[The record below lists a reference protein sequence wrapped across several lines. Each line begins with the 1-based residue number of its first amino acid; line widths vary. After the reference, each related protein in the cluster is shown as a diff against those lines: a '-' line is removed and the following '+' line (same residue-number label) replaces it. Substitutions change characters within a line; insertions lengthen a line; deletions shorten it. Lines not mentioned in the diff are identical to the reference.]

1 MNELHDLSLHEL
13 KDIQRGSF
21 IRVAQLQ
28 ARHGGAWRLLCDIPV
43 TEAEPGEEEPIV
55 AEIPLFLTARAE
67 STQKLVSLLIE
78 NLLRNTILLTFAE
91 QRNRIWDGCIDF
103 NST

>member
-1 MNELHDLSLHEL
+1 MGALFVWPSCWLVMAERDGYFAIFPSPRPNP
-13 KDIQRGSF
+13 
-21 IRVAQLQ
+21 
-28 ARHGGAWRLLCDIPV
+28 AR
-43 TEAEPGEEEPIV
+43 TSPIV

-91 QRNRIWDGCIDF
+91 QGRFPTTQRAII
-103 NST
+103 